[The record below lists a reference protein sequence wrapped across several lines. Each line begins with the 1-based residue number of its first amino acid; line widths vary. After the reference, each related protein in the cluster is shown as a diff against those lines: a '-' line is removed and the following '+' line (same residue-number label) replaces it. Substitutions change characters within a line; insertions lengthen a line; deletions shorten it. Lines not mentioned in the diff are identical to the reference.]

1 MWFLAIRQLYS
12 RIRQTSLT
20 LIGITLGTAAYVMF
34 SGIMLGFQSVMIENL
49 INADGQI
56 KISPKDDF
64 ITEKTFEDVF
74 FNNSEVVWLS
84 PPSGRSDNTRLTNI
98 LGWMEKL
105 EKDPRVLAFSPQI
118 SRQVIFLKGKSTA
131 PARFIGINPVRQP
144 KVTNIDRYIVGC
156 KLTDLAGGSM
166 VIVGEGVL
174 RKLGGKIGDTIQIVT
189 TQGNL
194 SPAKIIGVFRTG
206 NRISD
211 DSTVYSTISNVQRIT
226 SSSGEISNI
235 IVKLEDVDSARL
247 ISEEWAIHSQDK
259 VESWDEA
266 NAGIMSVFKTQDI
279 VRNSTTFTI
288 ILVVAFGIYN
298 ILNMVVN
305 QKRREIAILRTIG
318 FTEKDT
324 IVLFLIQGLL
334 LGVLGACLGILVGA
348 IGCYTLDGLPLG
360 AKKESD
366 GSFQPLI
373 NSMLIS
379 WNYMIYIKAFLIS
392 IVSCTFASYIPAK
405 AASRMSPVDIIR
417 GAAE

>member
-1 MWFLAIRQLYS
+1 M
-12 RIRQTSLT
+12 
-20 LIGITLGTAAYVMF
+20 
-34 SGIMLGFQSVMIENL
+34 
-49 INADGQI
+49 
-56 KISPKDDF
+56 
-64 ITEKTFEDVF
+64 
-74 FNNSEVVWLS
+74 
-84 PPSGRSDNTRLTNI
+84 
-98 LGWMEKL
+98 
-105 EKDPRVLAFSPQI
+105 
-118 SRQVIFLKGKSTA
+118 
-131 PARFIGINPVRQP
+131 
-144 KVTNIDRYIVGC
+144 
-156 KLTDLAGGSM
+156 
-166 VIVGEGVL
+166 
-174 RKLGGKIGDTIQIVT
+174 
-189 TQGNL
+189 
-194 SPAKIIGVFRTG
+194 
-206 NRISD
+206 
-211 DSTVYSTISNVQRIT
+211 YSTISNVQRIT

-305 QKRREIAILRTIG
+305 QKRREIAILRTLG

-348 IGCYTLDGLPLG
+348 IGCYTLDGLPLV

-366 GSFQPLI
+366 ESFQPII

-379 WNYMIYIKAFLIS
+379 WDYMIYVKAFLIS